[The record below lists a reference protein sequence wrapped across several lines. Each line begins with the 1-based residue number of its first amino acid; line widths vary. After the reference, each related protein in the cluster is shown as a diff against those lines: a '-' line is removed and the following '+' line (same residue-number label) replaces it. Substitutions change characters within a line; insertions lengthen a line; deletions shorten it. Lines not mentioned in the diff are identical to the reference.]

1 MCVVSITL
9 LEAELLLMSTGL
21 MKAFAQMNFLTQ
33 LGKYEPREL
42 QQQGLQSKWLQMAA
56 DLLYHGGSRSTK

>member
-1 MCVVSITL
+1 
-9 LEAELLLMSTGL
+9 

>member
-1 MCVVSITL
+1 
-9 LEAELLLMSTGL
+9 

-42 QQQGLQSKWLQMAA
+42 QQQGLQSKWLQMAV
-56 DLLYHGGSRSTK
+56 DLLYHGGSRITK